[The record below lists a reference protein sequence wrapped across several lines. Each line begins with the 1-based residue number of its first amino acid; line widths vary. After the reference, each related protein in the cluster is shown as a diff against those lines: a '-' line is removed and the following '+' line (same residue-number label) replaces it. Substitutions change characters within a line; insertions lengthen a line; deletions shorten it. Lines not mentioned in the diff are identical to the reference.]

1 METQKET
8 FKVLIEELRQE
19 IADKVEDTTKGIAK
33 MCLDAL
39 DSADECLDVPQCRS
53 SIQAVIA
60 TVRTFLKRNTDE

>member
-1 METQKET
+1 METQELKQS
-8 FKVLIEELRQE
+8 IEEMRQE
-19 IADKVEDTTKGIAK
+19 VVISDVPDRIRI

-60 TVRTFLKRNTDE
+60 TVRTFIRRNIEK